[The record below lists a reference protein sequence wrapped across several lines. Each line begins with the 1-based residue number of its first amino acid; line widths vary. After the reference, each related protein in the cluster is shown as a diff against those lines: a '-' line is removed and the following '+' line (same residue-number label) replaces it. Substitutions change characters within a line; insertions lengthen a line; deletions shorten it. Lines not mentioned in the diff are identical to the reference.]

1 VNLHADAPDGRA
13 AWPELPWHDWA
24 DTLTTLH
31 LWTQIIGK
39 AKLAAVPRPEHPWL
53 VALAVT
59 ERGLTTSAVSYGAH
73 VFAIDLDLAEHRLV
87 MSEAAG
93 GEFVLDL
100 EPMTVAHFY
109 RQVSAGLAELGIE
122 LTIRPKPYEIAGG
135 IPFDQDEIHKS
146 YDRSHVDSFLA
157 GLRTAHRALEQY
169 QRGFSGDTSPVVF
182 YWGSF
187 DVSTSRFDGSVE
199 SACGWWPTDQR
210 LGPAYYAYTKPAPA
224 GFEDADVRPTAARW
238 DEGLGEFILPYDEV
252 RRAADPATDVRGFL
266 DSTWQAG
273 QPRTA
278 D

>member
-1 VNLHADAPDGRA
+1 MGRV
-13 AWPELPWHDWA
+13 
-24 DTLTTLH
+24 
-31 LWTQIIGK
+31 
-39 AKLAAVPRPEHPWL
+39 KLAALPRPEHPWL

-59 ERGLTTSAVSYGAH
+59 DVGLTTSLVSYEERL
-73 VFAIDLDLAEHRLV
+73 FAVDLDFADHQLRL
-87 MSEAAG
+87 SEAAG
-93 GEFVLDL
+93 GSFEIDL

-109 RQVSAGLAELGIE
+109 RQVTAGLADLGFEIKVG
-122 LTIRPKPYEIAGG
+122 TKPYEVANP
-135 IPFDQDEIHKS
+135 IPFDQDEVHAA
-146 YDRSHVDSFLA
+146 YEREHVSAFHGA
-157 GLRTAHRALEQY
+157 LRDAHRALEEY

-210 LGPAYYAYTKPAPA
+210 LGPAFYAYTKPAPA
-224 GFEDADVRPTAARW
+224 GYEDADIRPTAARW
-238 DEGLGEFILPYDEV
+238 DEALGEFILPYDEL

-266 DSTWQAG
+266 DSSWQAG